1 MKKSNVVSV
10 RLDNKEM
17 ETLEIYSNMFNTNK
31 PSDIIRGLLTM
42 NPYLNILKSI
52 IKNLDDKERKLKLI
66 RLDFSNDKDFSEA
79 INKKI
84 EDIDLFRTEILR
96 QIDDQ
101 INCISLVHSLIPKN
115 DCSSN
120 DHSDD
125 DIDNYFN
132 KVLEVKPS
140 KSNSSNL
147 DDSDFIDFDFDEQY
161 EDVEG
166 DELVAK
172 YEEDE
177 KNSCEQMQYRVRSF
191 LKHF

>member
-17 ETLEIYSNMFNTNK
+17 ETLEIYSNMFNTDK
-31 PSDIIRGLLTM
+31 PSEIIRGLLTM
-42 NPYLNILKSI
+42 NPYLDILKSI
-52 IKNLDDKERKLKLI
+52 IKNLDDKEHKLTLI
-66 RLDFSNDKDFSEA
+66 KLDFLKDKEFSQA

-115 DCSSN
+115 DCNSN

-132 KVLEVKPS
+132 EVLEVKPS
-140 KSNSSNL
+140 NSNSSHL
-147 DDSDFIDFDFDEQY
+147 DDSDLIDFDEQY
-161 EDVEG
+161 EDLEG
-166 DELVAK
+166 
-172 YEEDE
+172 DE
-177 KNSCEQMQYRVRSF
+177 KNSCKQMQNRVRSF

>member
-10 RLDNKEM
+10 RLGNKEM
-17 ETLEIYSNMFNTNK
+17 EALEIYSKMFNTDK

-42 NPYLNILKSI
+42 NPYLNILKNI
-52 IKNLDDKERKLKLI
+52 IKNLDDKEHKLTLI

-101 INCISLVHSLIPKN
+101 INCISLVHNLIPKN
-115 DCSSN
+115 DCNSN

-132 KVLEVKPS
+132 EVLEVKPS
-140 KSNSSNL
+140 NSNSSNL
-147 DDSDFIDFDFDEQY
+147 DDSDFIDFDEQY
-161 EDVEG
+161 EDLEG

-177 KNSCEQMQYRVRSF
+177 KNSCKQMQDRVRSF